1 MVHALYWVTAL
12 TYAIVLL
19 IILSHAYYCR
29 DEFSPVDKAYRRLL
43 SWCVFFCLQDAVWGL
58 TASFWKG
65 DTPLFVSSSL
75 FHLSTVVTANF
86 WLYFVLTYLKNE
98 IRWPKFYRF
107 LGIGIA
113 AFQLAL
119 VVSNF
124 FTPTVFTVSDGQYV
138 TEKYRNIAFL
148 NQYLF
153 YAIVCVIT
161 ALAFIRAK
169 GDIRKKYLAVFMF
182 VLAPTLM
189 GVFQLLYPDAPFYSV
204 GTFIGCS
211 IIHVFIVSKE
221 HNDRLMIA
229 STIDSLTN
237 VYNRNV
243 YEEDYLRFVNASVPD
258 NLEFFSIDINGLK
271 EVNDSQGHEAGDELI
286 RGAASCIQ
294 KAFAG
299 SGRIYRVGGDEFV
312 VVISSDVEGS
322 YYKNRLVDETLNWK
336 GNKVKEIS
344 LSIGYVEKRAMPKAD
359 LVEIKN
365 AADQMMYRDK
375 EMFYMTKGVDRRGRQ
390 DAYNAICK
398 SYTKIL
404 KINLSDDTFNIIQ
417 MNLDEKNQQM
427 GFSDSISTWLHN
439 FGTSGQVHP
448 DDLKTYLDNTGL
460 EFLRS
465 HFASGKKSLE
475 IFYRRKSENGFR
487 SVMMEMLR
495 SDDYAESNQ
504 NLFLFVKDVETK
516 AVDRPNC

>member
-43 SWCVFFCLQDAVWGL
+43 SWCVFFCLQDTLWGL
-58 TASFWKG
+58 TATFVKS
-65 DTPLFVSSSL
+65 DTLLFICSSL

-86 WLYFVLTYLKNE
+86 WLYFVLTYLKKE

-107 LGIGIA
+107 LGLGIA

-124 FTPTVFTVSDGQYV
+124 FTPTIFTVSDGVYFA
-138 TEKYRNIAFL
+138 EKYRNIAFL

-153 YAIVCVIT
+153 YAIVCIIT

-169 GDIRKKYLAVFMF
+169 GNIRNKYLAVFMF

-189 GVFQLLYPDAPFYSV
+189 GVFQLLYPNAPFYSV
-204 GTFIGCS
+204 GAFIGCS
-211 IIHVFIVSKE
+211 IIHVFIVAKE

-237 VYNRNV
+237 VYNRNA
-243 YEEDYLRFVNASVPD
+243 YEKDYLRFVSTPMPD
-258 NLEFFSIDINGLK
+258 NLVFFSIDINGLK
-271 EVNDSQGHEAGDELI
+271 EVNDNLGHEAGDELI
-286 RGAASCIQ
+286 RGAAVCIQ
-294 KAFAG
+294 RAFAG

-312 VVISSDVEGS
+312 VVISTDVEGAN
-322 YYKNRLVDETLNWK
+322 YKSRLIDETFNWK
-336 GNKVKEIS
+336 GNKINEIS
-344 LSIGYVEKRAMPKAD
+344 LSIGYVEKRTMPNAD
-359 LVEIKN
+359 FLEIKN
-365 AADQMMYRDK
+365 ASDQMMYRDK

-390 DAYNAICK
+390 DAYNAIFK

-404 KINLSDDTFNIIQ
+404 KINLSDDSFNIIQ
-417 MNLDEKNQQM
+417 MNLDEKNPQM
-427 GFSDSISTWLHN
+427 GYSEKISSWLRD
-439 FGTSGQVHP
+439 FGISGLVHP
-448 DDLKTYLDNTGL
+448 DDLERYLASTNF

-465 HFASGKKSLE
+465 HFAGGKTSLQ
-475 IFYRRKSENGFR
+475 IFYRRKSPYGFH
-487 SVMMEMLR
+487 SVRMEMLR
-495 SDDYAESNQ
+495 ADDYKDSNQ
-504 NLFLFVKDVETK
+504 QLFLFVKDIETK
-516 AVDRPNC
+516 V